1 MNIYILK
8 FIFIK
13 ARLIFYRIS
22 LSKYLKVPSYG
33 DDSEDYNVSK
43 IPEYLD
49 RFAAFW
55 LLQV

>member
-49 RFAAFW
+49 RFAAF
-55 LLQV
+55 